1 VESTDGRWFLVRGH
15 PYRTAM
21 RGLEGAAIIFLDIT
35 ERKRAEL
42 SLREADRRKEEFL
55 AVLAHEL
62 RNPLA
67 PIVAGLEILR
77 SDPNDASLKQRV
89 IATMMRQSRQL
100 VRLVDDL
107 LEVRRINEGKVILRM
122 QPVPIADVVRD
133 ALATVR
139 PLAESQKQV
148 LTVELPDEPL
158 HVDGDAVRLT
168 QVIGNV
174 LHNAARYTPPNG
186 KIAVRAQRDGEQA
199 VISVQDNG
207 RGMSA
212 DSLRN
217 VFEMFYQA
225 SDSSLT
231 GSGLGIGLT
240 LARKLVEMHSGS
252 ISAESPGVQQGSTF
266 TVRLPL
272 SRFPNAPSTEAVTQ
286 SPQSTHLHRV
296 LIVDDNEDAAET
308 LRELI
313 SALNGNEVHTSSNGP
328 DALAAADRLHP
339 DVVLLDLSMP
349 GMDGYEVARRMRAT
363 PWGKNALLV
372 ALTGWGQEQ
381 HRRRSKEAGF
391 DCHLTKPA
399 DPEALQAVLNGAPP
413 PWLRLP

>member
-1 VESTDGRWFLVRGH
+1 
-15 PYRTAM
+15 M

-42 SLREADRRKEEFL
+42 ALRESDRRKEEFL

-67 PIVAGLEILR
+67 PIVAGLEVLR
-77 SDPNDASLKQRV
+77 ADPHDAELKQRV
-89 IATMMRQSRQL
+89 VATMMRQTRQL

-122 QPVPIADVVRD
+122 QPVSIADVVRD
-133 ALATVR
+133 ALASVR
-139 PLAESQKQV
+139 PLAESQQQ
-148 LTVELPDEPL
+148 TVTVDLPDDPL
-158 HVDGDAVRLT
+158 QVEGDAVRLT

-174 LHNAARYTPPNG
+174 LHNAVRYTPMHG
-186 KIAVRAQRDGEQA
+186 TIALCAQRDGEQ
-199 VISVQDNG
+199 VLISVQDNG

-212 DSLRN
+212 ESLQN
-217 VFEMFYQA
+217 VFEMFYQ
-225 SDSSLT
+225 SSESPLS

-240 LARKLVEMHSGS
+240 LAKKLVEMHSGS
-252 ISAESPGVQQGSTF
+252 ISAESPGVQQGSRF

-272 SRFPNAPSTEAVTQ
+272 ARRPHPPSHEAGSETPRTESR
-286 SPQSTHLHRV
+286 HRV
-296 LIVDDNEDAAET
+296 LIVDDNDDAAET
-308 LRELI
+308 LRELMQTLD
-313 SALNGNEVHTSSNGP
+313 AHEVHTASNGA
-328 DALAAADRLHP
+328 DALEAAARLRP

-363 PWGKNALLV
+363 PWGETALLV

-399 DPEALQAVLNGAPP
+399 DPDALRAVLNGRVGRRKA
-413 PWLRLP
+413 REYTG